1 MKATKLLGTLGLSAC
16 LITGSAL
23 AATTSIT
30 GAGSTFI
37 YPVLS
42 KWTTTYAKSNNV
54 QINYQPIGSG
64 GGIQQLTDKTVT
76 FAASDM
82 PLNLKSLQQ
91 KKWTQFP
98 MVTGGIV
105 LAINVQGVKNN
116 QLTLDGKTLADIYMG
131 KVKYWDNAEIKTLN
145 KGVTLPHNLI
155 VTVHRADGSGTTF
168 NFTNYLSKVSPAWQ
182 KQVGANTVVSWPSFG
197 LGAKGNAG
205 VAAQVM
211 NTPNTIG
218 YVEYDYAIQNNM
230 AMTKLVNAA
239 GKTVSANLAGFASAA
254 KSANWQASNGFDLI
268 LTNQPG
274 AASWPIVATTFVLM
288 PTVGVDAKTVQ
299 ATLNFF
305 KWAFTDGANTATK
318 LDYVTMP
325 SSVANTIMA
334 QWTKVYHFK

>member
-1 MKATKLLGTLGLSAC
+1 MKITTLLKTFGLSAC
-16 LITGSAL
+16 LLSGTTL
-23 AATTSIT
+23 AATNIT

-42 KWTTTYAKSNNV
+42 KWTTTYAKSSSV
-54 QINYQPIGSG
+54 KINYQPIGSG

-82 PLNLKSLQQ
+82 PLDISKLQKNQ
-91 KKWTQFP
+91 WTQFP

-105 LAINVQGVKNN
+105 PVVNLKGIKDN
-116 QLTLDGKTLADIYMG
+116 QLSLNGQVLADIYMG
-131 KVKYWDNAEIKTLN
+131 KVKYWDNSEIKKLN
-145 KGVTLPHNLI
+145 KGVSLPHSLI
-155 VTVHRADGSGTTF
+155 VSVHRADGSGTTF
-168 NFTNYLSKVSPAWQ
+168 NFTNYLSKISPAWK

-218 YVEYDYAIQNNM
+218 YVEYDYALQNNM
-230 AMTKLVNAA
+230 AMAKMVNSA
-239 GKTVSANLAGFASAA
+239 GKTVAANLAGFASAA
-254 KSANWQASNGFDLI
+254 KNASWQANNGFNLI

-274 AASWPIVATTFVLM
+274 AGSWPIVATTFILM
-288 PTVGVDAKTVQ
+288 PIKGVDAKTVQ
-299 ATLNFF
+299 ATLTFF
-305 KWAFTDGANTATK
+305 KWAFTQGANTATK

-325 SSVANTIMA
+325 QSVAQTIMA
-334 QWTKVYHFK
+334 QWTKVYNFK